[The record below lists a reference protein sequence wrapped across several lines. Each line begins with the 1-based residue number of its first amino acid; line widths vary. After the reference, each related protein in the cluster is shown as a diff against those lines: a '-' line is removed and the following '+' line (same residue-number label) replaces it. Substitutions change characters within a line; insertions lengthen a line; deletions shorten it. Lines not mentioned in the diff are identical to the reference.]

1 VAARASDPRP
11 APAQEPLSSLDELAR
26 ALRCLPGVGPKAA
39 QRMSL
44 HLLQHDRDGALS
56 LAHALEHATRAIRN
70 CERCNTFTEDS
81 VCSLCRSPKRDAAL
95 LCVVETPA
103 DLLMVEQS
111 QAYSGLY
118 FVLMG
123 RLSPL
128 DGIGPK
134 ELHLDRLLKR
144 AGDGVVREVI
154 LATNFTNEGEATAH
168 YIGELLRARG
178 LAISR
183 LARGVPVGGEL
194 EYVDAG
200 TLAQAMRERRPIGI

>member
-1 VAARASDPRP
+1 MNTPT
-11 APAQEPLSSLDELAR
+11 SLDFLTE
-26 ALRCLPGVGPKAA
+26 ALCRLPGVGPKSA
-39 QRMSL
+39 QRMAY
-44 HLLQHDRDGALS
+44 HLMQHDREGA
-56 LAHALEHATRAIRN
+56 ALLGRALTQAVENIQH
-70 CERCNTFTEDS
+70 CSRCNTFTEHAICETCLNDS
-81 VCSLCRSPKRDAAL
+81 RDASL

-103 DLLMVEQS
+103 DQLMIEQTLT
-111 QAYSGLY
+111 YKGLY

-134 ELHLDRLLKR
+134 DIHLEKLVTR
-144 AGDGVVREVI
+144 ATDGVVSEIV

-168 YIGELLRARG
+168 YISETLKARG
-178 LAISR
+178 LKVSR

-200 TLAQAMRERRPIGI
+200 TIARAMLDRRST

>member
-1 VAARASDPRP
+1 MKPPSA
-11 APAQEPLSSLDELAR
+11 LSVLIE
-26 ALRCLPGVGPKAA
+26 ALRVLPGVGPKSA
-39 QRMSL
+39 QRMAY
-44 HLLQHDRDGALS
+44 HLMQHDRDGADRLS
-56 LAHALEHATRAIRN
+56 QALSGATRQLRHCN
-70 CERCNTFTEDS
+70 RCNTFTEAEI
-81 VCSLCRSPKRDAAL
+81 CELCLDAERDAAL

-103 DLLMVEQS
+103 DLMMLEQTMT
-111 QAYSGLY
+111 YRGLY

-134 ELHLDRLLKR
+134 EIHFDKLLAR
-144 AGDGVVREVI
+144 ATDGQVKEVV

-168 YIGELLRARG
+168 YLGQTLKSRG
-178 LAISR
+178 LAVTR

-200 TLAQAMRERRPIGI
+200 TIARAVLDRRVV

>member
-1 VAARASDPRP
+1 MNARDAGARAALPS
-11 APAQEPLSSLDELAR
+11 EPLSSLDELAR

-39 QRMSL
+39 QRMAL
-44 HLLQHDRDGALS
+44 HLLQHDREGAER
-56 LAHALEHATRAIRN
+56 LAHALVGATRSVQH
-70 CERCNTFTEDS
+70 CERCNTFTEEAL
-81 VCSLCRSPKRDAAL
+81 CALCRSARRDATQ
-95 LCVVETPA
+95 LCIVETPA
-103 DLLMVEQS
+103 DLLMIEQT

-134 ELHLDRLLKR
+134 EIRLERLLKR
-144 AGDGVVREVI
+144 ATDGIVREVI
-154 LATNFTNEGEATAH
+154 LATNFTNEGDATAH
-168 YIGELLRARG
+168 YVGELLAARD
-178 LAISR
+178 LRVTR

-200 TLAQAMRERRPIGI
+200 TLAQALRERRVVS